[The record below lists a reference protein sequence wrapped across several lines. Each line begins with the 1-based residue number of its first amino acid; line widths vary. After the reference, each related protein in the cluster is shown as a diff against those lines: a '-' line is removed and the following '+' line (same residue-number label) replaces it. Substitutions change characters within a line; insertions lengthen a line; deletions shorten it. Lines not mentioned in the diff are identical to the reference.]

1 MTGAIVAALIGV
13 GGLMLIQLGIF
24 IYGYGKLSSTVN
36 NHIPTELKE
45 IKETLIRMDKRI
57 SHLESGG

>member
-36 NHIPTELKE
+36 NHLMTEIKE
-45 IKETLIRMDKRI
+45 IKGYLKDIDERLRR
-57 SHLESGG
+57 LERNE